1 MLAIEFNF
9 ISLENLWNKFMDF
22 LPHIVAAVLIFA
34 IGFWLS
40 ALIGKF
46 VVKWMTHHNIDATI
60 HAFVRSVIVLIL
72 RFVVILSALAT
83 LGVNVNSFIAALAA
97 AGATAGI
104 GLKDSIAQFAS
115 GIQILFNKPFKK
127 GDYIAVDQVE
137 GTVEEIRLMQ
147 TMLRTSDNKLIIL
160 PNSTVTD
167 DAIINYTAQ
176 ESRRLD
182 IDYRIDSIE
191 QLDRAKE
198 IILEHAHSMPG
209 VILKESKAP
218 FAAVTGQDNQGI
230 IVTAQLWCEIDRYWD
245 ILYAMQ
251 EQVRRSFWAQG
262 FSMPG
267 ARIEVQTVSP
277 KPQGEQK

>member
-1 MLAIEFNF
+1 MLAIEFNL
-9 ISLENLWNKFMDF
+9 ISLENLWNKFLDF
-22 LPHIVAAVLIFA
+22 LPHIAAAALIFGV
-34 IGFWLS
+34 GFWLS
-40 ALIGKF
+40 SLIGKF
-46 VVKWMTHHNIDATI
+46 VVKWMARHNIDATI

-72 RFVVILSALAT
+72 RFVVVLSALAT

-147 TMLRTSDNKLIIL
+147 TMLRTADNKLIIL
-160 PNSTVTD
+160 PNATVTD

-176 ESRRLD
+176 QSRRLD

-198 IILEHAHSMPG
+198 IIVDHARSMPG
-209 VILKESKAP
+209 VILTEGKTP
-218 FAAVTGQDNQGI
+218 FAAVSGQDNQGL
-230 IVTAQLWCEIDRYWD
+230 IVTAQLWCEIDRYWE

-251 EQVRRSFWAQG
+251 EQVRRAFWEQG
-262 FSMPG
+262 FAVPG
-267 ARIEVQTVSP
+267 ARIELKTIPS
-277 KPQGEQK
+277 KPLEEKK

>member
-46 VVKWMTHHNIDATI
+46 VVKWMARHNIDATI

-198 IILEHAHSMPG
+198 IILEHARNMPG
-209 VILKESKAP
+209 VILKEGKAP
-218 FAAVTGQDNQGI
+218 LAAVTGQDNQGI

-245 ILYAMQ
+245 ILYTMQ
-251 EQVRRSFWAQG
+251 EQVRRSFWEQA

-267 ARIEVQTVSP
+267 ARIEVQTASP
-277 KPQGEQK
+277 TPQGEQK

>member
-46 VVKWMTHHNIDATI
+46 VVKWMARHNIDATI

-198 IILEHAHSMPG
+198 IILEHARSIPG
-209 VILKESKAP
+209 VILKEGKAP
-218 FAAVTGQDNQGI
+218 LAAVTGQDNQGI

-245 ILYAMQ
+245 ILYTMQ
-251 EQVRRSFWAQG
+251 EQVRRSFWEQA

-267 ARIEVQTVSP
+267 ARIEVQTASP
-277 KPQGEQK
+277 TPQGEQK